1 MDGTMNMSVSPVCV
15 KDGEKYAF
23 VTFTDG
29 KRTAEGKIPECKIM
43 FSEGFTEEEVLQL
56 QDYMKR
62 ELTNLKKMAASI
74 RMLDAII
81 K

>member
-1 MDGTMNMSVSPVCV
+1 M
-15 KDGEKYAF
+15 Y
-23 VTFTDG
+23 
-29 KRTAEGKIPECKIM
+29 
-43 FSEGFTEEEVLQL
+43 SEGFTEEEVLQL

-62 ELTNLKKMAASI
+62 ELTNLKKMAAGI